1 MAEKSGG
8 EVSGS
13 DGPSVRV
20 LFICTD
26 PVKGT
31 GGKLGASAV
40 CVRI

>member
-13 DGPSVRV
+13 DGPSVRE

-31 GGKLGASAV
+31 GGKLGRARV
-40 CVRI
+40 V